1 MASKEEIKVSFTTEL
16 KNTPEYQIILNI
28 KQLIMNEI
36 ATPNI
41 NRRVVYNFDRSMSY
55 EERNN
60 IILCGIVEFGFEI
73 YVDEFHAEVF
83 MDKFLN

>member
-1 MASKEEIKVSFTTEL
+1 MSSKEEIKVAFTAEL
-16 KNTPEYQIILNI
+16 KNIPEYQVILNI

-36 ATPNI
+36 ETPNI
-41 NRRVVYNFDRSMSY
+41 NRRVVYDFDRSMTY

-73 YVDEFHAEVF
+73 YVDEFHAEIF
-83 MDKFLN
+83 MDKFID